1 MQPSVS
7 VSPRE
12 FAERQQR
19 REGGGI
25 GVDRK
30 ENTNVLGYRDVKDA
44 KLSGW
49 NRAVG

>member
-1 MQPSVS
+1 MQPFVY

-19 REGGGI
+19 REGGI